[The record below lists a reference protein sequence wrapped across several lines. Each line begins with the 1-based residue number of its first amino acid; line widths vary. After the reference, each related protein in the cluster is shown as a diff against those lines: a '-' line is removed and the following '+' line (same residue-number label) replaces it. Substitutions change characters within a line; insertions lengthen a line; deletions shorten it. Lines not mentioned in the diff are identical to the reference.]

1 MKCLSLYL
9 FLILFTLQ
17 TPSQADDIQDIQIEG
32 MSVGESLLKYID
44 KEEIENGKL
53 TDYSGSKKFSRI
65 SKSFQDSIYDD
76 IQFHFKTNDPK
87 YIIHSIEGVIYFEN
101 DIPACLNKQKE
112 VATTISKE
120 ISGKVIKNDA
130 EKKIDREGEH
140 RSTIYPQYIVVI
152 GGYVD
157 FVCYDWTKKYEG
169 RPFGY
174 SDSLKISLT
183 TDEMDKWINTE
194 AF

>member
-1 MKCLSLYL
+1 MKRLSLYL

-17 TPSQADDIQDIQIEG
+17 TSSLADDIQDIQIEG

-53 TDYSGSKKFSRI
+53 TDYHGSKKFSRI
-65 SKSFQDSIYDD
+65 VKEFHDSIYED

-101 DIPACLNKQKE
+101 DMSACLNKQKE
-112 VATTISKE
+112 VATTISKD

-152 GGYVD
+152 DGYVD
-157 FVCYDWTKKYEG
+157 FVCYDWTKKYETENG
-169 RPFGY
+169 FV
-174 SDSLKISLT
+174 DSLKVSIESKEFW
-183 TDEMDKWINTE
+183 DWVQNE

>member
-1 MKCLSLYL
+1 MKKFLAI
-9 FLILFTLQ
+9 LILIFTFQ
-17 TPSQADDIQDIQIEG
+17 TPSQADDIQDIQIED

-53 TDYSGSKKFSRI
+53 TDYPGSKKFSRI
-65 SKSFQDSIYDD
+65 FKNFQDSIYDD

-101 DIPACLNKQKE
+101 DMPACLNKQKE

-120 ISGKVIKNDA
+120 ISGKVIKGGA
-130 EKKIDREGEH
+130 EKKIDREDEH
-140 RSTIYPQYIVVI
+140 RSTIYPQYIEII

-157 FVCYDWTKKYEG
+157 FVCYDWTKKYEDK
-169 RPFGY
+169 PFGY
-174 SDSLKISLT
+174 TDSLKVSVT
-183 TDEMDKWINTE
+183 TIEMDKWISTE